1 MRVCVCRVSRM
12 DALVSHSRPLCMP
25 VAVARERPA
34 SRSVTFNLFVFFFF
48 LILSH
53 CVRASFKGRRFGR
66 SLSGDISFG
75 VRRLAGLA
83 EVNARKGA
91 VAPFISAILASQ
103 RS

>member
-1 MRVCVCRVSRM
+1 M

-34 SRSVTFNLFVFFFF
+34 SRSVTFNLFVFFF

-83 EVNARKGA
+83 EVNARKGV